1 MSWDKVATINIQSW
15 CELVPRGSSD
25 SPLATENGGRVQK
38 PVDVT
43 GVGVLRQQEENM
55 KGKSPATEFLFT
67 SLINDLSGTSLLE
80 TS

>member
-1 MSWDKVATINIQSW
+1 M
-15 CELVPRGSSD
+15 
-25 SPLATENGGRVQK
+25 
-38 PVDVT
+38 DVT